1 LRVIALELQILA
13 GTYAVS
19 RLSPDEPVPEW
30 AQGELVAL
38 TRTPDE
44 LSVVSAAESV
54 PESVRSESNW
64 RALRVTGPLDFAL
77 VGILAALSGVLA
89 QAGIPIFAL
98 STFDT
103 DYLLVG
109 DRDLERAVCALEAAG
124 HRVVPAE
131 DVPDAATGQR

>member
-1 LRVIALELQILA
+1 MIALELQVLA
-13 GTYAVS
+13 GSYAVS
-19 RLSPDEPVPEW
+19 RLSPDAPVPEW

-44 LSVVSAAESV
+44 LSVVSAVESV
-54 PESVRSESNW
+54 PASVESERSW
-64 RALRVTGPLDFAL
+64 RALRVAGPLDFSL

-89 QAGIPIFAL
+89 RAEIPIFAL

-109 DRDLERAVCALEAAG
+109 DRDLERAVRALESAG
-124 HRVVPAE
+124 HRVVPE
-131 DVPDAATGQR
+131 ECVSAATAGQR